1 MSRRRFLSGTVVDGS
16 QLRNA
21 ALARLRGRI
30 QALLASPAERGEAEL
45 EGLLRSAPRVTRAN
59 TVTVASPKGGVGKT
73 TCAFLVGDL
82 LASHSRLRVVAV
94 DASAGFGTLADL
106 APDHAASGRSLLD
119 LLAELDDLGTAAEV
133 ARYASRLPSG
143 LHLLGG
149 EPAAGIGPEQCG
161 RLLAFLSIFYEVVV
175 LDLGPGLAA
184 PIARLALE
192 RADQVV
198 FVTTPELM
206 TASVVSAALDR
217 LEPERTTVVV
227 NKAAGADSR
236 VETALRARGFGETV
250 VLPDDGRLHLM
261 LESGTYSLGAL
272 PRQVRLPVKRLAAS
286 VAARLV

>member
-1 MSRRRFLSGTVVDGS
+1 VSRRRFLSGTVVDGS

-30 QALLASPAERGEAEL
+30 QALLASPGERGEAEL

-59 TVTVASPKGGVGKT
+59 TVAVASPKGGVGKT

-106 APDHAASGRSLLD
+106 APDHAASGRSLLG

-175 LDLGPGLAA
+175 LDLGPGLVA
-184 PIARLALE
+184 PI
-192 RADQVV
+192 V
-198 FVTTPELM
+198 FVTTPEWM

-236 VETALRARGFGETV
+236 VETALRARGFGKTV
-250 VLPDDGRLHLM
+250 ALPDDGRLHLM